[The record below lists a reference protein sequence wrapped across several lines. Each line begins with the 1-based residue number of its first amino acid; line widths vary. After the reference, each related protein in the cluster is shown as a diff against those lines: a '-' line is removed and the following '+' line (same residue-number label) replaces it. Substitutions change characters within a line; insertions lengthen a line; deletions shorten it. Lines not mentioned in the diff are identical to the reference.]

1 MKKKIL
7 QINTVINF
15 GSTGRI
21 SEEIGLLAIQ
31 NGWDS
36 YIAFGRYDRFSD
48 SNKIRIGKD
57 LDIRLHGIET
67 RLFDR
72 HGFGSVNAT
81 KELVEKI
88 KTINPALIH
97 LHNLHGYYLNIEI
110 LFNYLS
116 TANIPV
122 IWTFHDCWPITGH
135 CTHFMF
141 VKCDKWKTG
150 CYECPQK
157 KKYPASFFIDRSK
170 ENYIIKKELFN
181 SLSNLTLVPVSQW
194 LSGILKESFL
204 QKYPIK
210 VINNGINTEVFKPS
224 KNTDFR
230 FRYNFEEKFILIGAA
245 NIWDERKGFK
255 DFIEL
260 SKLLNSDYQIVLVG
274 LTNKQ
279 IERLPKNIL
288 GLQKTESVEAL
299 VEIYGSGDVF
309 INPTYEDSFP
319 TANLESLA
327 CGTPVITYKTGGSP
341 EAIDEFTGIVTEQGN
356 INKLVEAIK
365 QIKQNGKRYYSDA
378 CVSRAH
384 KHYKKEERYK
394 EYIDLYESLI
404 SHPLEST

>member
-1 MKKKIL
+1 LKKKIL

-48 SNKIRIGKD
+48 SNKFRIGND
-57 LDIRLHGIET
+57 LDIIWHGIET

-72 HGFGSVNAT
+72 HGFSSVNAT
-81 KELVEKI
+81 KQLIEKI

-116 TANIPV
+116 TVSIPV
-122 IWTFHDCWPITGH
+122 VWTFHDCWPITGH
-135 CTHFMF
+135 CSHFMF
-141 VKCDKWKTG
+141 VNCNKWKTE

-157 KKYPASFFIDRSK
+157 TRYPASYFIDRSK
-170 ENYIIKKELFN
+170 KNYVLKKELFN
-181 SLSNLTLVPVSQW
+181 SLSNLTLVPVSEW
-194 LSGILKESFL
+194 LSSVLKESFL
-204 QKYPIK
+204 HKYPIK

-224 KNTDFR
+224 EKFDFR
-230 FRYNFEEKFILIGAA
+230 LKYSLDNKFILLGVAS
-245 NIWDERKGFK
+245 IWDERKGLK

-279 IERLPKNIL
+279 IKQLPENIL
-288 GLQKTESVEAL
+288 GVERTESVEGLAD
-299 VEIYGSGDVF
+299 IYASSDVF
-309 INPTYEDSFP
+309 INPTYEDNFP
-319 TANLESLA
+319 TTNLESLA

-341 EAIDEFTGIVTEQGN
+341 EAIDDSTGIIVEQGN
-356 INKLVEAIK
+356 INKLVDAVN
-365 QIKQNGKRYYSDA
+365 QIKSHGKQNYSDA
-378 CVSRAH
+378 CVDRAH
-384 KHYKKEERYK
+384 RLYRKEDRYK
-394 EYIDLYESLI
+394 EYIDLYESL
-404 SHPLEST
+404 LR

>member
-48 SNKIRIGKD
+48 SNKFRIGND
-57 LDIRLHGIET
+57 LDIIWHGIET

-72 HGFGSVNAT
+72 HGFSSVNAT
-81 KELVEKI
+81 KQLIEKI

-116 TANIPV
+116 TVSIPV
-122 IWTFHDCWPITGH
+122 VWTFHDCWPITGH
-135 CTHFMF
+135 CSHFMF
-141 VKCDKWKTG
+141 VNCNKWKTE

-157 KKYPASFFIDRSK
+157 TRYPASYFIDRSK
-170 ENYIIKKELFN
+170 KNYVLKKELFN
-181 SLSNLTLVPVSQW
+181 SLSNLTLVPVSEW
-194 LSGILKESFL
+194 LSSVLKESFL
-204 QKYPIK
+204 HKYPIK

-224 KNTDFR
+224 EGSAFR
-230 FRYNFEEKFILIGAA
+230 TKYSLDNKFILLGVAS
-245 NIWDERKGFK
+245 IWDERKGLK

-279 IERLPKNIL
+279 IKQLPENIL
-288 GLQKTESVEAL
+288 GIERTESVEGLAD
-299 VEIYGSGDVF
+299 IYASSDVF
-309 INPTYEDSFP
+309 INPTYEDNFP
-319 TANLESLA
+319 TTNLEALA

-341 EAIDEFTGIVTEQGN
+341 EAIDDSTGIIVEQGN
-356 INKLVEAIK
+356 INKLVDAVN
-365 QIKQNGKRYYSDA
+365 QIKSHGKQNYSDA
-378 CVSRAH
+378 CVDRAH
-384 KHYKKEERYK
+384 RLYRKEDRYK
-394 EYIDLYESLI
+394 EYIDLYESLLI
-404 SHPLEST
+404 